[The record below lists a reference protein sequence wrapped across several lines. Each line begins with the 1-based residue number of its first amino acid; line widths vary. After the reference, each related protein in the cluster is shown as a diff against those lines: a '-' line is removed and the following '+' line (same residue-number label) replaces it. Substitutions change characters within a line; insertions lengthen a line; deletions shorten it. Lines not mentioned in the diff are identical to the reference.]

1 MIDAINYLDSP
12 WNVVAWGGFI
22 LGIIILAWLLTRINK
37 LIFKRIQKKHAGL
50 NIIFLQHLISVAIVI
65 GFFILVIS
73 SFSGFNSVWQSILG
87 GTAVMSAVIAF
98 AAQDVIRDILAG
110 LMITWHHPFDIGDR
124 IVLEDGK
131 AGIVEDLT
139 LRHVVILGVDTTR
152 YVIPNS
158 KINAMRITNM
168 TFHRG
173 NRSAEFEF
181 SIGYNSDMTLAK
193 TVIKTAIE
201 ESEYSM
207 PGIPDKDGNLQY
219 SKIYFMRFAE
229 SALILHATVYYE
241 NTIPSEVLIDD
252 INVRVREALI
262 KNNIEIPYNYV
273 NVITNPYE
281 KWKAADK

>member
-50 NIIFLQHLISVAIVI
+50 SIIFLQHLISVAIVI

-87 GTAVMSAVIAF
+87 GTAVISAVIAF

-207 PGIPDKDGNLQY
+207 PGVPDKDGNLQY

-262 KNNIEIPYNYV
+262 KNNIEIPYKYV

-281 KWKAADK
+281 KMESR